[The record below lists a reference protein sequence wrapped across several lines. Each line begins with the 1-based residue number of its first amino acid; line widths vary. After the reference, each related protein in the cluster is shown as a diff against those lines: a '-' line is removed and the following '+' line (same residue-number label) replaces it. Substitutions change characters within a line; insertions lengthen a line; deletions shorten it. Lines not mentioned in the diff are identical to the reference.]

1 VADHLDDFPLFP
13 LPIVLLP
20 TEVVPLHIF
29 EDRFKTMIGL
39 CLEEGSEF
47 GVIWLSDDG
56 LKEIGCTARV
66 TEVLE
71 QMDDGRMNILVEGD
85 APFRL
90 LERQEQHP
98 YPAGTVELLDDRAE
112 DVERS
117 VGEEARETFAEL
129 VERVTDR
136 RPEKATLAKIGA
148 YEMAASVD
156 IGVEVKQGLLE
167 LRSEQARLRLLSRLF
182 KAAMDRLEVAQR
194 IAEEARK
201 NGKVRFGP
209 GSAGTE

>member
-1 VADHLDDFPLFP
+1 VADRLDDFPLFP

-29 EDRFKTMIGL
+29 EDRYKTMIAI
-39 CLEEGSEF
+39 CLDEGSEF

-71 QMDDGRMNILVEGD
+71 QAEDGRMNILVEGD

-90 LERQEQHP
+90 VERREQHP
-98 YPAGTVELLDDRAE
+98 YPAGMVELLDDRSE
-112 DVERS
+112 DVETS

-136 RPEKATLAKIGA
+136 RPEKTTLDAIGA

-156 IGVEVKQGLLE
+156 IGAEVKQGLLE

-182 KAAMDRLEVAQR
+182 KAAMDRLEVAER
-194 IAEEARK
+194 IAEQARK
-201 NGKVRFGP
+201 NGKVKFG
-209 GSAGTE
+209 GSGAAD

>member
-1 VADHLDDFPLFP
+1 MADRLDDFPLFP

-29 EDRFKTMIGL
+29 EDRYKTMIGL
-39 CLEEGSEF
+39 CLDEGIEF

-71 QMDDGRMNILVEGD
+71 QTDDGRMNILVEGD

-90 LERQEQHP
+90 VERREQHP
-98 YPAGTVELLDDRAE
+98 YPAGMVELLDDRRE
-112 DVERS
+112 DVETS

-136 RPEKATLAKIGA
+136 RPEKGTLDEVGA

-156 IGVEVKQGLLE
+156 IGAEVKQGLLE

-182 KAAMDRLEVAQR
+182 KAAMDRLEVAER
-194 IAEEARK
+194 IAEQARG
-201 NGKVRFGP
+201 NGKVKFS
-209 GSAGTE
+209 GSGTAE